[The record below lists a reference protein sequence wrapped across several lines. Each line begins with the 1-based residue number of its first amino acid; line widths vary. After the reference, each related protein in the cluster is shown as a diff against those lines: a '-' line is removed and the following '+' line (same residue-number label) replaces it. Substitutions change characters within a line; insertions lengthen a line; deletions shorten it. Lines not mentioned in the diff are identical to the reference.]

1 MKHHDLLDGI
11 REAIEDKRSEVE
23 ALEHRVRAAEEE
35 YEKTKEVRLI
45 DYLRCQPYANSRKVT
60 TTQKLASDAQI
71 EKMEK
76 ELAKMRAGL
85 TESVQLM
92 EQREMNTNIE

>member
-1 MKHHDLLDGI
+1 MPQRTCKNETLTM
-11 REAIEDKRSEVE
+11 S
-23 ALEHRVRAAEEE
+23 
-35 YEKTKEVRLI
+35 
-45 DYLRCQPYANSRKVT
+45 QVT
-60 TTQKLASDAQI
+60 TTQKIASDTQI

>member
-1 MKHHDLLDGI
+1 MRRIQRTLL
-11 REAIEDKRSEVE
+11 ETNP
-23 ALEHRVRAAEEE
+23 HC
-35 YEKTKEVRLI
+35 YN
-45 DYLRCQPYANSRKVT
+45 QVT

-76 ELAKMRAGL
+76 ELAKMRAQL

-92 EQREMNTNIE
+92 EQREMNTNIECVILFVSSYCFPSILPITTRQFGLY